1 MEVSDIISVLWPIF
15 PRISSVSH
23 IHKGKCAIA
32 KNFHLFLVID
42 SCKIC
47 LLVHNF
53 IYFLNIVLL
62 GCRGE
67 NNYVYGFRQ
76 SGRLTKYWE
85 LLDCLAK
92 FKNLNKCIIKK
103 ELLWKDKSSLK
114 NVVFET
120 RDVSQ
125 KYYVYAIYRV
135 NENNKGAYNL
145 YFN

>member
-1 MEVSDIISVLWPIF
+1 M
-15 PRISSVSH
+15 
-23 IHKGKCAIA
+23 
-32 KNFHLFLVID
+32 
-42 SCKIC
+42 
-47 LLVHNF
+47 
-53 IYFLNIVLL
+53 
-62 GCRGE
+62 
-67 NNYVYGFRQ
+67 
-76 SGRLTKYWE
+76 
-85 LLDCLAK
+85 DCLAK